1 VTFVPPAVLR
11 DRALAYTAADGSVA
25 LTGRI
30 VSPIHAS
37 GVIRL
42 GACRDKSW
50 IATKI

>member
-1 VTFVPPAVLR
+1 MPPAVVR
-11 DRALAYTAADGSVA
+11 DGALSYTAADGSVA

-42 GACRDKSW
+42 GPCRDKSW